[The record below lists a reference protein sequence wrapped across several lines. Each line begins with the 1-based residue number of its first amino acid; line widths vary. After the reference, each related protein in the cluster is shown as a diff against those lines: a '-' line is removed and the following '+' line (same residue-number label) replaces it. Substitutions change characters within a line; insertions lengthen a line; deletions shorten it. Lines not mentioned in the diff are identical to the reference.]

1 MSQFI
6 KENLILI
13 CLKRITSEYMGKNVS
28 TEMKTNAQ
36 LYLVLS
42 IPPFSI
48 INNVN
53 RLNH

>member
-13 CLKRITSEYMGKNVS
+13 CLKRIASEYMGKNVS
-28 TEMKTNAQ
+28 TEMKTNPQ

-42 IPPFSI
+42 IPSFSI
-48 INNVN
+48 INNVS